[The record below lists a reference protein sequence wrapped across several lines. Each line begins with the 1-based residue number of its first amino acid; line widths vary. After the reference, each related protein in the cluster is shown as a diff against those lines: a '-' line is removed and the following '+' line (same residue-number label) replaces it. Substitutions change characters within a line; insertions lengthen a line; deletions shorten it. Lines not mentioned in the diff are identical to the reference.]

1 MLSSTFILTILVS
14 LASKAYAHG
23 TMTGITGANGIQ
35 AIGMGIDTSTPR
47 DGSGAR
53 PFQQDTSV
61 IRDREIA
68 SGRTGV
74 CGRTA
79 IGGNNDVAAG
89 VAAAS
94 SAGLPSM
101 AEDGT
106 VTMTIHQINQDGGGP
121 YACDISG
128 DATGADFQPMTVTT
142 NVPGFLGFSAATAQ
156 DFPLVAQ
163 APAGMACTGGPNGDA
178 CLVRC
183 RNNTPAG
190 PFGSCATVTNPASG
204 AVSAQAV
211 PATPARQGAAGG
223 AGGAAGG
230 RGGRLA
236 GLLGAF
242 GARAIAVEKR
252 VIGSRIVERAQAG
265 KWI

>member
-1 MLSSTFILTILVS
+1 MLSSTTFLLALIAS
-14 LASKAYAHG
+14 LASKACAHG

-74 CGRTA
+74 CGKTA

-106 VTMTIHQINQDGGGP
+106 LTMTIHQINQDGGGP
-121 YACDISG
+121 YACDISA
-128 DATGADFQPMTVTT
+128 DATGADFQPMTVTK
-142 NVPGFLGFSAATAQ
+142 NVPGILGFSAATAE

-163 APAGMACTGGPNGDA
+163 APAGMTCTGGPNGDA

-204 AVSAQAV
+204 GVSAQAV
-211 PATPARQGAAGG
+211 SKAPANQGGAAGG
-223 AGGAAGG
+223 AGGGG

-236 GLLGAF
+236 GLLSAF
-242 GARAIAVEKR
+242 GNRASIVEKR
-252 VIGSRIVERAQAG
+252 VVGSRIVERAQAG

>member
-1 MLSSTFILTILVS
+1 MLSSTLLFALFAS
-14 LASKAYAHG
+14 LASTVHGHG
-23 TMTGITGANGIQ
+23 TITAVTGANGIT
-35 AIGMGIDTSTPR
+35 AAGMGIDPSTPR
-47 DGSGAR
+47 DGSRAR

-68 SGRTGV
+68 SGRTGP

-79 IGGNNDVAAG
+79 IGGNNDVAAE
-89 VAAAS
+89 VASAS
-94 SAGLPSM
+94 SDGLPSL

-106 VTMTIHQINQDGGGP
+106 LSMTLHQINQDGGGP
-121 YACDISG
+121 YTCEISS
-128 DATGADFQPMTVTT
+128 DASGTNFQPMTVVTQ
-142 NVPGFLGFSAATAQ
+142 VPGIRGFSAATAQ

-163 APAGMACTGGPNGDA
+163 APAGTTCTGGPNGDA

-190 PFGSCATVTNPASG
+190 PFGSCATVTNPESG
-204 AVSAQAV
+204 AVAANAV
-211 PATPARQGAAGG
+211 PQTPANN
-223 AGGAAGG
+223 
-230 RGGRLA
+230 RGGGFR

-242 GARAIAVEKR
+242 GNKERSTQEDNKKR
-252 VIGSRIVERAQAG
+252 VVGSRIIERAFAG